1 MICPRYAAARTS
13 HKLFT
18 KQAQCTNINILF
30 SKAQRA
36 NVVCIQAG
44 KPLNEMPNKV
54 MYKETQAIKNFI
66 YANYKLFAKL

>member
-1 MICPRYAAARTS
+1 MIVPRYAAARTS
-13 HKLFT
+13 HKLFF
-18 KQAQCTNINILF
+18 KQAMHKCLILF
-30 SKAQRA
+30 SKVQRETYL

-66 YANYKLFAKL
+66 CNPNFSNS